1 MARYIG
7 PQLRRTYDA
16 VVRTLMP
23 WRMIDAL
30 SSLDEAEKRN
40 EDVVSERPSD
50 GRRDGPG
57 SDPPTSNV

>member
-30 SSLDEAEKRN
+30 SSLDEAEKRG
-40 EDVVSERPSD
+40 EDVVSERPAD
-50 GRRDGPG
+50 GRDGPG
-57 SDPPTSNV
+57 SGPPTSNV